1 MLLAN
6 HSSFSSGTVSMFQR
20 SFLFV
25 SRTSLATFHEGKHNI
40 SHMSMD
46 IARGLMVTCG
56 TDRVVKVSW
65 PVSISF
71 EIEPSSSCEWVSGHS
86 GNHCHLP
93 LLSRINCLPAHSPSD
108 WADVCDF
115 LRPEGESLWVLFG
128 HDGEDQVPLGP
139 VGSELAASF
148 PLPPGFRL
156 CPSLSTAFPVFLANV
171 PLHPL
176 LLVRNHHVF
185 N

>member
-1 MLLAN
+1 
-6 HSSFSSGTVSMFQR
+6 MFQR

-71 EIEPSSSCEWVSGHS
+71 EIEPSSRCEWASGHS
-86 GNHCHLP
+86 
-93 LLSRINCLPAHSPSD
+93 
-108 WADVCDF
+108 
-115 LRPEGESLWVLFG
+115 
-128 HDGEDQVPLGP
+128 
-139 VGSELAASF
+139 
-148 PLPPGFRL
+148 
-156 CPSLSTAFPVFLANV
+156 
-171 PLHPL
+171 
-176 LLVRNHHVF
+176 
-185 N
+185 